1 MRDNIRINQRE
12 KVNMI
17 TVYQI
22 QMTDSTYDTI
32 NALGREKAMET
43 IPAYEAYME
52 TMFFGAQNWKE
63 SYRAH
68 YSKVCEI
75 DCNDLNDAF
84 RISNTYQNDKITMI
98 ADRMRSLSVGDICVE
113 NGAAYLVDRCGFE
126 QIDVSMAA

>member
-1 MRDNIRINQRE
+1 
-12 KVNMI
+12 MI

-22 QMTDSTYDTI
+22 MMTDSTYDTI

-75 DCNDLNDAF
+75 DCDDLNDAF

-98 ADRMRSLSVGDICVE
+98 ADTMRSLSIGDLVE
-113 NGAAYLVDRCGFE
+113 KNDEMHIVTNYGFV
-126 QIDVSMAA
+126 QLMAA

>member
-75 DCNDLNDAF
+75 DCNDLEDAF
-84 RISNTYQNDKITMI
+84 RISNTYQEDKITMI

-126 QIDVSMAA
+126 RVDVSMAA

>member
-22 QMTDSTYDTI
+22 QMTESTYDTI

-52 TMFFGAQNWKE
+52 TIVFGAQRWKDNM
-63 SYRAH
+63 AQH

-75 DCNDLNDAF
+75 DCNDLEDAF
-84 RISNTYQNDKITMI
+84 RISNTYQEDTITMI

-126 QIDVSMAA
+126 RVDVSMAA

>member
-1 MRDNIRINQRE
+1 
-12 KVNMI
+12 MI

-22 QMTDSTYDTI
+22 QMTESTYDTI

-52 TMFFGAQNWKE
+52 TIVFGAKRWKDNM
-63 SYRAH
+63 AQH

-75 DCNDLNDAF
+75 DCNDLEDAF
-84 RISNTYQNDKITMI
+84 RISNTYQEDTITMI

-126 QIDVSMAA
+126 RVDVSMAA